1 MAAVEHLLSL
11 ADLSAQPQ
19 AGTIVY
25 PPGGTFGP
33 RVQLDYQLVYLHRG
47 CVDVEIDG
55 AWLHLGPGEVAL
67 LTPGHREFFRFART
81 EETHHSWVA
90 LRHLPLAPEQI
101 AELDAAPRSL
111 PLSAAMSSIL
121 EACLAVRG
129 LSLLEPR
136 RRPAAPAPP
145 ELVPLVVAAL
155 VRYGEEA
162 HAPGSPGQGEPDP
175 PHPALARALWVI
187 HHRLDEP
194 LTLRDL
200 AAAAHVTP
208 EYLVR
213 LFRRRLGTSPLRYL
227 WQERVRFG
235 LSLLE
240 HTGLP
245 VGEIAARA
253 GFQTVYHFSRRVRA
267 ATGVPPTRLRRRRW
281 LGTPE
286 EPADSR

>member
-1 MAAVEHLLSL
+1 MPAVEQLLSL
-11 ADLSAQPQ
+11 VDLSARPQ

-33 RVQLDYQLVYLHRG
+33 RVQPDYQLVYLHHG
-47 CVDVEIDG
+47 SVEVEIDG
-55 AWLHLGPGEVAL
+55 ERLRLGPGEVAL
-67 LTPGHREFFRFART
+67 LTPGHREFFRFARA

-90 LRHLPLAPEQI
+90 LRHLPLTREQI
-101 AELDAAPRSL
+101 ATLDAAPRPL
-111 PLSAAMSSIL
+111 PLSAAMAGIL

-129 LSLLEPR
+129 LSLAEPR
-136 RRPAAPAPP
+136 RRPAAPPPP

-162 HAPGSPGQGEPDP
+162 RMGSQREPDP
-175 PHPALARALWVI
+175 MHPALAQALWLI
-187 HHRLDEP
+187 HHRLDES

-213 LFRRRLGTSPLRYL
+213 LFRRRLGVSPLRYL
-227 WQERVRFG
+227 WQERLRFG

-240 HTGLP
+240 HTGLS
-245 VGEIAARA
+245 VSEIANRA

-267 ATGVPPTRLRRRRW
+267 ATGMPPTQLRRRRW
-281 LGTPE
+281 LGTSD
-286 EPADSR
+286 EPASGR